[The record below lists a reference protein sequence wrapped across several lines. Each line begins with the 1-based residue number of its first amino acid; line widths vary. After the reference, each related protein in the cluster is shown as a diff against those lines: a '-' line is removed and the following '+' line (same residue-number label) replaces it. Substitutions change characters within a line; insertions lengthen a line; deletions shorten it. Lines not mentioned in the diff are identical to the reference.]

1 MNEKTTSIATTT
13 DAFELAQRVAKGFAA
28 SDLVPKQY
36 QGNVPNVLIAMEIAN
51 RTGAGVFAIMQN
63 MNIIQGRPGWS
74 SSYLIAT
81 VNASG
86 KFSPLR
92 FRFEG
97 EPGTPAWGC
106 RAYAKDMASGEE
118 CQGPLVTLAIAKAE
132 GWLDKSGS
140 KWKTMPE
147 LMLHYRS
154 AAFWTRIF
162 APELSLGMHIS
173 EEVADAGLGYGSA
186 EVIPDA
192 PGSALEK
199 LTARLIPKET
209 PEVATEK
216 EPEKTDATAPEPE
229 KPKRKYT
236 RRTAVPE
243 VPATPE
249 ADPVLPGHAALPI
262 DPKSAIVPPAP
273 ATSPATEV
281 DFHAHVPADMCDDLI
296 AMAKDLWGD
305 GEYLP
310 KLNAAIRAAGLP
322 SGKLTTDQVSH
333 MIDYLIGVREE
344 AGI

>member
-1 MNEKTTSIATTT
+1 MNDKTTSIATTT
-13 DAFELAQRVAKGFAA
+13 DAFELAQRVAKSFAA

-97 EPGTPAWGC
+97 DPGTPAWGC

-162 APELSLGMHIS
+162 APELSLGMHTS
-173 EEVADAGLGYGSA
+173 EEIGDAGLGVYGTSA

-199 LTARLIPKET
+199 LTEKIRLIPKET
-209 PEVATEK
+209 PEATEPGK
-216 EPEKTDATAPEPE
+216 GLERPSEPHDAEAER
-229 KPKRKYT
+229 PKRKYT
-236 RRTAVPE
+236 KRTAAPE
-243 VPATPE
+243 TEADHKEQPE
-249 ADPVLPGHAALPI
+249 A
-262 DPKSAIVPPAP
+262 KEAIVPPAP
-273 ATSPATEV
+273 ATSPVPEV
-281 DFHAHVPADMCDDLI
+281 DFHAHVPADMCDELI

-322 SGKLTTDQVSH
+322 VGRLSTDQVSV

-344 AGI
+344 TAG